1 MSFGNLGHKGNNVVE
16 SHEVADVIIAPVV
29 VEVEKMAV
37 IDEATNNFEEDS
49 TKEVRVAEAV
59 TDEMMASEEMPT
71 HEYINV
77 R

>member
-1 MSFGNLGHKGNNVVE
+1 MSFGKLGEKGNNVVH
-16 SHEVADVIIAPVV
+16 STIVADVIIAPVV
-29 VEVEKMAV
+29 VEAEKMAV
-37 IDEATNNFEEDS
+37 VEEATNNFEEES